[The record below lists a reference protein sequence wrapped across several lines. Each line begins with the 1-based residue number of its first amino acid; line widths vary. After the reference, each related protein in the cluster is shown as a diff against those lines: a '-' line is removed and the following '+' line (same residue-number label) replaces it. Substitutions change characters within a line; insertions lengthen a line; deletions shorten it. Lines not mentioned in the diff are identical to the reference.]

1 MPSESIHFQRKCLK
15 TFKNISLLII
25 TKVLDR
31 RKKGLLGCFSD
42 TQPSPCT
49 RHGEHQ
55 DEFGDDAYKH
65 DDDEDDCG
73 DMLINPLSPLM
84 ATPRWTPDEKL
95 LNII

>member
-1 MPSESIHFQRKCLK
+1 M
-15 TFKNISLLII
+15 
-25 TKVLDR
+25 LDR

-55 DEFGDDAYKH
+55 DENNHEFG

-84 ATPRWTPDEKL
+84 ATPRWTADEKL

>member
-1 MPSESIHFQRKCLK
+1 M
-15 TFKNISLLII
+15 
-25 TKVLDR
+25 LDR

-55 DEFGDDAYKH
+55 DEFGDDDYKH
-65 DDDEDDCG
+65 DDDEDDFGDDYKHDDDEDDFG

-84 ATPRWTPDEKL
+84 ATPRWTADEKL